1 MYRGRRHGSTPRP
14 ELRALL
20 DTSATLPTTQAPH
33 HPKPYPRLTGDCEG
47 VRGAMPQLSW
57 VLGEAGGLG
66 TGDRCGLEP
75 AKREQ
80 ITLVQSG

>member
-1 MYRGRRHGSTPRP
+1 MAQSLLP
-14 ELRALL
+14 LDRA
-20 DTSATLPTTQAPH
+20 DTKKMPLGKASGLG
-33 HPKPYPRLTGDCEG
+33 LSDICEG

-75 AKREQ
+75 AKRGQ